1 MLRIKGMQD
10 KNSQGDPIFLLQFF
24 NVLYMAVN
32 YCAKFEK
39 NLESISFLRE
49 LPQIKTAKALT
60 ND

>member
-39 NLESISFLRE
+39 IWIADHFQGNYL
-49 LPQIKTAKALT
+49 K
-60 ND
+60 